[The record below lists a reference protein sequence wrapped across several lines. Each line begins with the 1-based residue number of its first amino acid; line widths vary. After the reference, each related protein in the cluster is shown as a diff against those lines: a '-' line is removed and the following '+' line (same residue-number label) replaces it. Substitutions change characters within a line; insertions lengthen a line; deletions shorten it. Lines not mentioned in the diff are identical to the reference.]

1 MILIVGATGS
11 LGSAIAHVLL
21 ARGEAVR
28 ILTRQDTGTGN
39 ASPLRQLTAA
49 GAQPIRGDLKDS
61 ASLDHACAGI
71 TTVITTANSALRG
84 GDDNTQTVD
93 IDGNRN
99 LIDAARKA
107 GVAHFIFISVNGADP
122 SSPVPLFA
130 AKGKTEQHLLASGL
144 PYTILAP
151 EAFMEVWMGMV
162 VGGPALANLPVTVVG
177 SGHSRH
183 SFISAR
189 DVAQFTVAS
198 VGNEKAL
205 NRRLVLGGPQAMSF
219 RDAAQVYS
227 RVLGREV
234 TVRSVPP
241 GQPIEGFPQVVADI
255 MAGLDM
261 SESVVDTS
269 PLAAE
274 FGVTLLTVDD
284 FAREMVKA
292 SGEEQRHAS
301 R

>member
-11 LGSAIAHVLL
+11 LGGAIAQALL

-28 ILTRQDTGTGN
+28 ILVRQDVTGATGGQ
-39 ASPLRQLTAA
+39 AHPLVAA
-49 GAQPIRGDLKDS
+49 GAEPVRGDIKDRG
-61 ASLDHACAGI
+61 SLDLACAGVHTI
-71 TTVITTANSALRG
+71 ITTANSALRG

-99 LIDAARKA
+99 LIDAARQA
-107 GVAHFIFISVNGADP
+107 GVAHFIFMSANGADP
-122 SSPVPLFA
+122 DSAVPFLA
-130 AKGKTEQHLLASGL
+130 AKGKTEQHLKSSGL

-162 VGGPALANLPVTVVG
+162 VGGPALSNRPVTVVG
-177 SGHSRH
+177 SGERRH

-198 VGNEKAL
+198 VRNEKAL

-234 TVRSVPP
+234 TVRSVAP
-241 GQPIEGFPQVVADI
+241 GQPIDGFPQVVADI

-261 SESVVDTS
+261 AESVVDTS

-274 FGVTLLTVDD
+274 FGVALMTVED
-284 FAREMVKA
+284 FAREMTKA
-292 SGEEQRHAS
+292 SGQA
-301 R
+301 

>member
-11 LGSAIAHVLL
+11 LGGAIAQALL

-28 ILTRQDTGTGN
+28 ILVRQDVNGATGSQANT
-39 ASPLRQLTAA
+39 LVAA
-49 GAQPIRGDLKDS
+49 GAEPVRGDIKDRK
-61 ASLDHACAGI
+61 SLDVACAGVQTI
-71 TTVITTANSALRG
+71 ITTANSALRG

-99 LIDAARKA
+99 LIDAARQA
-107 GVAHFIFISVNGADP
+107 NVAHFIFISANGADP
-122 SSPVPLFA
+122 GSPVPFLA
-130 AKGKTEQHLLASGL
+130 AKGKTEQHLQASGL

-151 EAFMEVWMGMV
+151 EAFMEVWIGMV
-162 VGGPALANLPVTVVG
+162 VGGPALANQPVTVVG
-177 SGHSRH
+177 GGERRH

-198 VGNEKAL
+198 VGNERAL
-205 NRRLVLGGPQAMSF
+205 NRRLVLGGPQAISF

-241 GQPIEGFPQVVADI
+241 GQPIDGFPPVVADI

-261 SESVVDTS
+261 SESVVDMS

-274 FGVTLLTVDD
+274 FGLTLTTVED
-284 FAREMVKA
+284 FARQMVKGGGQA
-292 SGEEQRHAS
+292 
-301 R
+301 

>member
-11 LGSAIAHVLL
+11 LGSAIAQALL

-28 ILTRQDTGTGN
+28 ILVRQEAAEGGGG
-39 ASPLRQLTAA
+39 PLPLLVGA
-49 GAQPIRGDLKDS
+49 GAQPARGDMKDRG
-61 ASLDHACAGI
+61 SLERACAGV

-93 IDGNRN
+93 LDGNRN
-99 LIDAARKA
+99 LIDAARQA
-107 GVAHFIFISVNGADP
+107 GVGHFIFVSANGADP
-122 SSPVPLFA
+122 NSPVPLFA
-130 AKGKTEQHLLASGL
+130 AKGKAEQHLLASGL

-162 VGGPALANLPVTVVG
+162 VGGPALSNRPVTVVG
-177 SGHSRH
+177 SGDRRH

-198 VGNEKAL
+198 VGNQHAL

-219 RDAAQVYS
+219 RDAAKVYG

-234 TVRSVPP
+234 TVQSVAP
-241 GQPIEGFPQVVADI
+241 GQPIDGFPQVVADI

-261 SESVVDTS
+261 GESNVDMAA
-269 PLAAE
+269 LADE
-274 FGVTLLTVDD
+274 FGVTLTTVDD
-284 FAREMVKA
+284 FARQQSS
-292 SGEEQRHAS
+292 SGS
-301 R
+301 

>member
-11 LGSAIAHVLL
+11 LGGAIAQALL

-28 ILTRQDTGTGN
+28 ILVRQDVPGVTGGQ
-39 ASPLRQLTAA
+39 AHSLVAA
-49 GAQPIRGDLKDS
+49 GAEPVRGDIKDRG
-61 ASLDHACAGI
+61 SLDHACAGVH
-71 TTVITTANSALRG
+71 TVITTANSALRG

-99 LIDAARKA
+99 LIDAATQA
-107 GVAHFIFISVNGADP
+107 HVGHFIFISANGADP
-122 SSPVPLFA
+122 GSPVPLFA
-130 AKGKTEQHLLASGL
+130 AKGKTEQYLQASGL

-151 EAFMEVWMGMV
+151 EAFMEVWMGMM
-162 VGGPALANLPVTVVG
+162 VGGPALANRPVTVVG
-177 SGHSRH
+177 SGERRH

-219 RDAAQVYS
+219 REAAQVYS

-234 TVRSVPP
+234 TVRSVAP

-274 FGVTLLTVDD
+274 FGVALMTVED
-284 FAREMVKA
+284 FAREMAKA
-292 SGEEQRHAS
+292 SGQA
-301 R
+301 

>member
-11 LGSAIAHVLL
+11 LGGAIAQALL

-28 ILTRQDTGTGN
+28 ILVRQDVAGVTGGQ
-39 ASPLRQLTAA
+39 AHSLVAA
-49 GAQPIRGDLKDS
+49 GAEPVRGDIKDRG
-61 ASLDHACAGI
+61 SLDRACAGVHTI
-71 TTVITTANSALRG
+71 VTTANSALRG

-99 LIDAARKA
+99 LIDAARQA
-107 GVAHFIFISVNGADP
+107 NVAHFIFISANGADAE
-122 SSPVPLFA
+122 SAVPFLA
-130 AKGKTEQHLLASGL
+130 AKGKTEQHLQASGL
-144 PYTILAP
+144 PYTIVAP

-162 VGGPALANLPVTVVG
+162 VGGPALANQPVAVVG
-177 SGHSRH
+177 SGERRH

-189 DVAQFTVAS
+189 DVAQFTVAA

-219 RDAAQVYS
+219 RDAAQIYS

-234 TVRSVPP
+234 TVRSVAP

-261 SESVVDTS
+261 SESVVDMS
-269 PLAAE
+269 PLAVE
-274 FGVTLLTVDD
+274 FGLTLTTVDD

-292 SGEEQRHAS
+292 AGHA
-301 R
+301 

>member
-11 LGSAIAHVLL
+11 LGGAIAQALL

-28 ILTRQDTGTGN
+28 ILVRQDVAG
-39 ASPLRQLTAA
+39 ASGGAAHPLVAA
-49 GAQPIRGDLKDS
+49 GAEPVRGDLKDRG
-61 ASLDHACAGI
+61 SLDFACAGVH
-71 TTVITTANSALRG
+71 TVITTANSALRG

-93 IDGNRN
+93 IEGNRN
-99 LIDAARKA
+99 LIDAAWQA
-107 GVAHFIFISVNGADP
+107 NVGHFIFISANGAD
-122 SSPVPLFA
+122 SDSPVPFLA
-130 AKGKTEQHLLASGL
+130 AKGKTERHLQASGL

-162 VGGPALANLPVTVVG
+162 VGGPALANRPVTIVG
-177 SGHSRH
+177 SGNSRH

-198 VGNEKAL
+198 VRNPKAI

-234 TVRSVPP
+234 TVRSVAP

-274 FGVTLLTVDD
+274 FGVTLTTVDD
-284 FAREMVKA
+284 FAREMVKGA
-292 SGEEQRHAS
+292 GGD
-301 R
+301 